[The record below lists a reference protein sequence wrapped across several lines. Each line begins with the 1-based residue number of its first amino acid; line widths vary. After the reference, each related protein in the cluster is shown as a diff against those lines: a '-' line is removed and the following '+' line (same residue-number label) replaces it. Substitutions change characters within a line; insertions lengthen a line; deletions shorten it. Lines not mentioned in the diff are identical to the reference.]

1 MSNLVSLIFGI
12 LVIGVLIVLII
23 NKPFFK
29 QLAIK
34 FRGRT
39 DEIMRQ
45 NASTPNGAK
54 DYYNNAIEERRKVYA
69 NAERLFIETSGKLEE
84 SEKELYNLK
93 KDLMKIDKQI
103 NDCLDVNNDN
113 DARQYAMRKI
123 TVQKKMEVLKECIE
137 EHKKAKEQNQVAMD
151 NAKRNLEELQEEKER
166 TIYQLEADQQIIA
179 LHESMNAAVSSN
191 ENDKMLERVREGAR
205 KTRER
210 AAGAQIAYDSSSQAM
225 DRRIEAQERNREAD
239 EMLNEM
245 KRKRGSAK

>member
-1 MSNLVSLIFGI
+1 MVSLMSY
-12 LVIGVLIVLII
+12 VVVLLLIAFVIVLII
-23 NKPFFK
+23 NKPLLK

-45 NASTPNGAK
+45 DASTPKGAK
-54 DYYNNAIEERRKVYA
+54 DYFNEAIEEKRKA
-69 NAERLFIETSGKLEE
+69 FQNADRLFIETSGKLEE
-84 SEKELYNLK
+84 SEKDLYNLK

-103 NDCLDVNNDN
+103 NTCLDSKNDT

-123 TVQKKMEVLKECIE
+123 TIQKKIEVLKECIE
-137 EHKKAKEQNQVAMD
+137 EQKKAKEQNQIVRD
-151 NAKRNLEELQEEKER
+151 NAKRNLDELEEEKER

-179 LHESMNAAVSSN
+179 LHESMNAATSSN

-210 AAGAQIAYDSSSQAM
+210 AAGAQIAYDSSSEAM
-225 DRRIEAQERNREAD
+225 DRRMEQQERNREAD
-239 EMLNEM
+239 ELLNEM
-245 KRKRGSAK
+245 RRRRGTN

>member
-1 MSNLVSLIFGI
+1 MASLMSYVVVLLLIAF
-12 LVIGVLIVLII
+12 VIVLII
-23 NKPFFK
+23 NKPLLK

-45 NASTPNGAK
+45 DASTPKGAK
-54 DYYNNAIEERRKVYA
+54 DYFNEAIEGKRKAYQ
-69 NAERLFIETSGKLEE
+69 NADRLFIETSGKLEE

-93 KDLMKIDKQI
+93 KDLMKIDQQI
-103 NDCLDVNNDN
+103 NTCFDSNNDA

-123 TVQKKMEVLKECIE
+123 TIQKKIEVLKECIE
-137 EHKKAKEQNQVAMD
+137 EQKKAKEQNQIVRD
-151 NAKRNLEELQEEKER
+151 NAKRNLDELEEEKER

-179 LHESMNAAVSSN
+179 LHESMNAATSSN

-210 AAGAQIAYDSSSQAM
+210 AAGAQIAYDSSSEAM
-225 DRRIEAQERNREAD
+225 DRRMEQQERNREAD
-239 EMLNEM
+239 ELLNEM
-245 KRKRGSAK
+245 RRRRGTN

>member
-1 MSNLVSLIFGI
+1 MVSLMSYAVVLLLIA
-12 LVIGVLIVLII
+12 LVIALLV

-45 NASTPNGAK
+45 DASTPKGAK
-54 DYYNNAIEERRKVYA
+54 DYFNEAIEGKRKAYQ
-69 NAERLFIETSGKLEE
+69 NADRLFIETSGKLEE

-93 KDLMKIDKQI
+93 KDLMKIDQQI
-103 NDCLDVNNDN
+103 NTCFDSNNDA

-123 TVQKKMEVLKECIE
+123 TIQKKIEVLKECIE
-137 EHKKAKEQNQVAMD
+137 EQKKAKEQNQIVRD
-151 NAKRNLEELQEEKER
+151 NAKRNLDELEEEKER

-179 LHESMNAAVSSN
+179 LHESMNAATSLN

-210 AAGAQIAYDSSSQAM
+210 AAGAQIAYDSSSEAM
-225 DRRIEAQERNREAD
+225 DRRMEQQERNREAD
-239 EMLNEM
+239 ELLNEM
-245 KRKRGSAK
+245 RRRRGAN

>member
-1 MSNLVSLIFGI
+1 MANLATIILLIIIIGF
-12 LVIGVLIVLII
+12 VIAFII
-23 NKPFFK
+23 NKSFFK

-45 NASTPNGAK
+45 DASTPKGAK
-54 DYYNNAIEERRKVYA
+54 DFFNGAIEERKKAYHDADV
-69 NAERLFIETSGKLEE
+69 LFIEISGKLEE

-103 NDCLDVNNDN
+103 NACLDSNNDT

-123 TVQKKMEVLKECIE
+123 TIQKKIEVLKECIE
-137 EHKKAKEQNQVAMD
+137 EQKRLKEQNQIIRD
-151 NAKRNLEELQEEKER
+151 DAKRNLNELEEEKER

-179 LHESMNAAVSSN
+179 LHESMNVAASSN

-210 AAGAQIAYDSSSQAM
+210 AAGTQIAYNSSSEAM
-225 DRRIEAQERNREAD
+225 DRRMEQQERNREAD
-239 EMLNEM
+239 ELLNEM
-245 KRKRGSAK
+245 RRKRGEE